1 MLESLGVGFSLVEKV
16 QAGYQ
21 VFDNFLSFVE
31 FLVFFYNSPEKFAAS
46 RIAFDNGRGKKNL
59 RKLHDNEGEERSNE
73 KNKSNKSNQ

>member
-31 FLVFFYNSPEKFAAS
+31 FLVFFYNSPEKFAA
-46 RIAFDNGRGKKNL
+46 AEGKKTCENCMIT
-59 RKLHDNEGEERSNE
+59 KE
-73 KNKSNKSNQ
+73 KNEATKKTKATNRTSEAQKVT